1 MSQSPA
7 NGSELTFQSLL
18 AARAR
23 TASDA
28 RLALDTAV
36 GLIAG
41 TLAVALRPPAW
52 SVLASAALCL
62 VAFGL
67 WGIIDRS
74 VREHEAETRALR
86 VLRFL
91 RAAAAALGVLGA
103 LALVATGMALMLG
116 TWIS

>member
-1 MSQSPA
+1 MSQTPA
-7 NGSELTFQSLL
+7 NGTELTFQSLL

-23 TASDA
+23 TASDG

-36 GLIAG
+36 GLVAG

-62 VAFGL
+62 LAFGL

-74 VREHEAETRALR
+74 VREHDGPARTLR
-86 VLRFL
+86 VLRAC
-91 RAAAAALGVLGA
+91 RAGAAALGVLGA

>member
-1 MSQSPA
+1 MSQTPA
-7 NGSELTFQSLL
+7 NGSELTLQSLL
-18 AARAR
+18 AERAR
-23 TASDA
+23 TASDG

-41 TLAVALRPPAW
+41 TLALALRPPAW

-74 VREHEAETRALR
+74 VREREDETRSLR
-86 VLRFL
+86 LLRAS
-91 RAAAAALGVLGA
+91 RAAAAALGAVGV
-103 LALVATGMALMLG
+103 LALLATGMALMLG

>member
-1 MSQSPA
+1 MSQTPS

-23 TASDA
+23 TASDG

-52 SVLASAALCL
+52 AVLASGALCL

-74 VREHEAETRALR
+74 VREHDRETRSLRVLRALR
-86 VLRFL
+86 V
-91 RAAAAALGVLGA
+91 AAATLGIVGA
-103 LALVATGMALMLG
+103 IALVATGMALMLG

>member
-1 MSQSPA
+1 MTQTPA

-41 TLAVALRPPAW
+41 TVAVALRPPAW
-52 SVLASAALCL
+52 AVLASAALCL

-74 VREHEAETRALR
+74 LREQPAGTRGHR
-86 VLRFL
+86 VLSAL
-91 RAAAAALGVLGA
+91 RAAAAALGALGA

>member
-1 MSQSPA
+1 MSQTPA

-23 TASDA
+23 TASDG

-36 GLIAG
+36 GLVAG
-41 TLAVALRPPAW
+41 TLAIALRPPAW

-74 VREHEAETRALR
+74 VREHDAPTR
-86 VLRFL
+86 VLRGC
-91 RAAAAALGVLGA
+91 RAAAAALGVVGA
-103 LALVATGMALMLG
+103 FALVATGMALMLG

>member
-1 MSQSPA
+1 MSQTPA

-28 RLALDTAV
+28 RLALDTGV

-41 TLAVALRPPAW
+41 TLAIALRPPAW
-52 SVLASAALCL
+52 PVLASAALCL

-74 VREHEAETRALR
+74 VREHDGETRTVRLLR
-86 VLRFL
+86 AG